1 MTPPVNSSWTDICT
15 KADSPVDA
23 LLPPAHLCLRD
34 YVKYSQHF
42 DIVLQ
47 SGNKVALQTIAL
59 EDTTIKIGPARKTS
73 YKGKMA
79 RRSKRSRR
87 KDNQD
92 RSESFH

>member
-1 MTPPVNSSWTDICT
+1 MQGNQSVY
-15 KADSPVDA
+15 KRVFQ
-23 LLPPAHLCLRD
+23 LC
-34 YVKYSQHF
+34 STT

-59 EDTTIKIGPARKTS
+59 EDTTIKVGPARKTS

-92 RSESFH
+92 RSECFHIPH